1 MWSSVIGCL
10 INTTPIYQLL
20 LFCHNYFFVCFLSS
34 NRVTTIIW
42 DTFIVFSSIFPVTF
56 NNKIL
61 GGFNG
66 YVHRNAGGSVASL
79 NMFRFR
85 FFLFLLSLHTI
96 HSFHQLISIIIWPG
110 WTKLSCI
117 LWFLSKNEYI
127 DGFHKFSLCSFLC
140 QTLSSK
146 NWSQHRNLQLPD
158 TLHCFRVGMILFF
171 QFWGG
176 FVGYLLSKL
185 CYNICYIE

>member
-1 MWSSVIGCL
+1 M
-10 INTTPIYQLL
+10 
-20 LFCHNYFFVCFLSS
+20 
-34 NRVTTIIW
+34 
-42 DTFIVFSSIFPVTF
+42 
-56 NNKIL
+56 
-61 GGFNG
+61 GGFDG

-85 FFLFLLSLHTI
+85 FFSFFLLSLHTI

-127 DGFHKFSLCSFLC
+127 DGFHKFSLCFFMCSFLC

-171 QFWGG
+171 SILRGVCGG
-176 FVGYLLSKL
+176 TYFLS
-185 CYNICYIE
+185 CVIIYVT